1 VKRGARARRR
11 AAAAIG
17 LALVAVCAPLA
28 ARAQPADAWQF
39 EATPY
44 LWAAGM
50 QGDAGVG
57 RLTAEGVEASFS
69 DVVKSLRAG
78 FMGAF
83 EGRKDRFGFLVDVMY
98 LQLSQTK
105 PAPLPLFGDVHARPT
120 QQAYALA
127 GTWRALPGAA
137 PVDLVVGVRIN
148 DVKLDLDLSSSAL
161 APNGRTVVRSRS
173 WADGFVG
180 VRAQYPIAPQW
191 SLVGYVDLGG
201 GGSDFTWQALAGV
214 NYAISPTMTAKFGY
228 RYLKVDYHRN
238 EFLYDIAT
246 SGIYAGMGFR
256 F

>member
-1 VKRGARARRR
+1 
-11 AAAAIG
+11 
-17 LALVAVCAPLA
+17 
-28 ARAQPADAWQF
+28 
-39 EATPY
+39 
-44 LWAAGM
+44 
-50 QGDAGVG
+50 
-57 RLTAEGVEASFS
+57 
-69 DVVKSLRAG
+69 
-78 FMGAF
+78 MGAF

-228 RYLKVDYHRN
+228 RYLKVDYHRD